1 MINQNVFC
9 ISQIIIKNPILQE
22 KLDIKRLYLSNIKK
36 YARMGNWQDD
46 VYIKEQIKIYS
57 YILLGTEYP
66 NETLSGQ
73 YFYGGYDLPVEY
85 KLVLF
90 YDLAAVTGFNINL
103 IESGIMKNIKSNM
116 IKDFNLNQKEEEIF
130 NNVVKSSS
138 DSELIEKIKEYPIM
152 KDFIPFLLCIKSN
165 ISFLEKEPYKIL
177 VTANMS
183 AGKSTFINTLAGKVI
198 CMAQNMACTSK
209 IHSIT
214 GKVYDDGYTYKYD
227 GYLLLNADKEH
238 LLNNNDKN
246 LSDNILIG
254 TSFNGILNGQRLV
267 IKDSPGVNFSL
278 NSEHKKL
285 SENMIKEKDYDLLV
299 YIINASQL
307 ATDDEREHLTFVR
320 KHIGEKPVLFIINKI
335 DVFNECDESIYDIIE
350 RQITY
355 LRENGFENPVVCPIS
370 AKAGLLAKISLS
382 GKSTKQNNR
391 ELFCLEDKFDEMD
404 LENFYNKY
412 FPEVSIPDKSNE
424 EEQLL
429 KTCGITYVEEIINN
443 YINEYR
449 MKKSEKIQLQDKYKR
464 AITITFIGNTG
475 SGKSVLINSMLQRKL
490 LPSENKA
497 GTKTI
502 IEISNEKVEGFCKT
516 GNEYDAVIY
525 NDKDKLLKKIENITY
540 ETFCNLNE
548 DKDIYKIK
556 INGKIPFINNS
567 GIKATL
573 VDTIGLNS
581 KQKHFS
587 KRQICDIMDNS
598 MEGLVVYFLNTAQTS
613 QEDDIVLD
621 YISKKIIKEGQAAE
635 NRFLFVANKID
646 LLNSE
651 DVAHFVLS
659 LKRKLEHYGIRNAQ
673 IFPCSAYMSLCAR
686 TYFKDIDVRNMTR
699 GQKESLTLLSMYAIS
714 YIDKFV
720 SYKSLHLEDYTV
732 LPKYAQ
738 EEINNKLRKGVNNGN
753 LNEQALIHYGICS
766 LEAAINDFIKSYI

>member
-1 MINQNVFC
+1 MIKQNVFC

-46 VYIKEQIKIYS
+46 EYIKEQIKVYS
-57 YILLGTEYP
+57 YILLGAEYP
-66 NETLSGQ
+66 YETLSGK
-73 YFYGGYDLPVEY
+73 YFYNGYDLPVKY
-85 KLVLF
+85 KLILF
-90 YDLAAVTGFNINL
+90 YDLAAVMGFNVNL
-103 IESGIMKNIKSNM
+103 VESETMKNIKLNM

-130 NNVVKSSS
+130 NDVVKSAS
-138 DSELIEKIKEYPIM
+138 DSELIEKIKEYPVM

-183 AGKSTFINTLAGKVI
+183 AGKSTFINALAGKVI

-209 IHSIT
+209 IHSII
-214 GKVYDDGYTYKYD
+214 GKPCDDGYTYKYD
-227 GYLLLNADKEH
+227 GYLSLNADKEH

-307 ATDDEREHLTFVR
+307 ATDDEREHLGFVK

-335 DVFNECDESIYDIIE
+335 DVFNECDESIHDIIE

-382 GKSTKQNNR
+382 GKSGRHNNR
-391 ELFCLEDKFDEMD
+391 ELFCLEDKFDEID
-404 LENFYNKY
+404 LESFYNKY
-412 FPEVSIPDKSNE
+412 FPEVTISDKSND

-464 AITITFIGNTG
+464 ALTITFIGNKG
-475 SGKSVLINSMLQRKL
+475 SGKSVLINSMLKRKL

-502 IEISNEKVEGFCKT
+502 IEISNEKVGGFCKT
-516 GNEYDAVIY
+516 GNGYDAAIY
-525 NDKDKLLKKIENITY
+525 NDKDKLLKKVSNITY
-540 ETFCNLNE
+540 EALCGLNE
-548 DKDIYKIK
+548 DKDVYKIK
-556 INGKIPFINNS
+556 INGKIPFINNLD
-567 GIKATL
+567 IKVTL

-581 KQKHFS
+581 KQKYFS
-587 KRQICDIMDNS
+587 QKQVCDIIDNS
-598 MEGLVVYFLNTAQTS
+598 IEGIFIYFLNTTQIS
-613 QEDDIVLD
+613 HEDDIVLD
-621 YISKKIIKEGQAAE
+621 CISKKIRKEGKIAE
-635 NRFLFVANKID
+635 KRFLFIANKID
-646 LLNSE
+646 LLNPE
-651 DVAHFVLS
+651 DVAYFVLS
-659 LKRKLEHYGIRNAQ
+659 LKRKLEYYGIRNAQ

-686 TYFKDIDVRNMTR
+686 TYFRGIDVMNMTKAQR
-699 GQKESLTLLSMYAIS
+699 ERLPLLSTYAIS